1 MIVSGR
7 ETLAGTL
14 GIRTG
19 SSPFAF
25 AVAGTL
31 AVCFSCS
38 KGGTSTPAEISSDR
52 VPGSAAPS

>member
-19 SSPFAF
+19 SSPFAL

-31 AVCFSCS
+31 VVCFSCS
-38 KGGTSTPAEISSDR
+38 KGGISTSAEISSDGA
-52 VPGSAAPS
+52 PGSAVKS